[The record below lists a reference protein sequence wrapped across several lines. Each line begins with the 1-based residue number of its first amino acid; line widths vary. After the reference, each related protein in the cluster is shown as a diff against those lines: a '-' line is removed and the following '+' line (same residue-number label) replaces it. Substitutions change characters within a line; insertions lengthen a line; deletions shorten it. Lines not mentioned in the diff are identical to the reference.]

1 MPQNDWQDALDALV
15 KRSGGSL
22 KGNGSDLAAAL
33 LQALAGGPGG
43 YPAAVGLDSQ
53 AESTAPRNDWQDA
66 LDALVKRSV
75 GSLKGNG
82 SDGAAAAGLDSQ
94 AESAGAAADLTE
106 RLLAG
111 VAGNLSEQASSL
123 GEKLSELARVSQ
135 SQARTLEDNTAALGQ
150 NSLSRVGEAM
160 KSAVSS
166 IGGFSALSMGPAL
179 LPPTGWAPVITG
191 IAKLF
196 GGSKAE
202 TASSP
207 VAAYAWPA
215 PLRVEAG
222 IGPSGRPGS
231 AGGGVNYDASGV
243 PRFDTLRVSET
254 VPPTRWA
261 PATRWAPEINILV
274 QAIDSRSF
282 MDHSEEIARAVREAM
297 LESHMLSDVV
307 SEF

>member
-1 MPQNDWQDALDALV
+1 MAQNDWQDALDALV
-15 KRSGGSL
+15 KRSGGSV
-22 KGNGSDLAAAL
+22 NGDYLAAAL
-33 LQALAGGPGG
+33 GAPASGP
-43 YPAAVGLDSQ
+43 
-53 AESTAPRNDWQDA
+53 
-66 LDALVKRSV
+66 
-75 GSLKGNG
+75 
-82 SDGAAAAGLDSQ
+82 AAGLESQ
-94 AESAGAAADLTE
+94 AGSAAYAAELTE
-106 RLLAG
+106 RMLAG
-111 VAGNLSEQASSL
+111 VAGKLTEQASNL

-150 NSLSRVGEAM
+150 NSLSRAGEAV

-179 LPPTGWAPVITG
+179 LPLITG

-207 VAAYAWPA
+207 AAAFALPA

-222 IGPSGRPGS
+222 IGSGG
-231 AGGGVNYDASGV
+231 AGGVSYDGNGV
-243 PRFDTLRVSET
+243 PRFDTRKVSET
-254 VPPTRWA
+254 A
-261 PATRWAPEINILV
+261 PQVTIQV
-274 QAIDSRSF
+274 QAMDSRSF
-282 MDHSEEIARAVREAM
+282 MDHSEEIARAVRGAM

>member
-15 KRSGGSL
+15 KRSGGSVN
-22 KGNGSDLAAAL
+22 GNGSDLAAAL
-33 LQALAGGPGG
+33 LQAGAGGGAPGE
-43 YPAAVGLDSQ
+43 LESQ
-53 AESTAPRNDWQDA
+53 AGST
-66 LDALVKRSV
+66 
-75 GSLKGNG
+75 GI
-82 SDGAAAAGLDSQ
+82 
-94 AESAGAAADLTE
+94 AADLTE
-106 RLLAG
+106 RMLAG
-111 VAGNLSEQASSL
+111 VAGKLSEQASSL

-150 NSLSRVGEAM
+150 NTLSRAGEAV

-179 LPPTGWAPVITG
+179 LPLITG

-196 GGSKAE
+196 GGSKTE
-202 TASSP
+202 TATSP
-207 VAAYAWPA
+207 AADYAWPT

-222 IGPSGRPGS
+222 IGSGPTGRPG
-231 AGGGVNYDASGV
+231 GVSYDANGV
-243 PRFDTLRVSET
+243 PRFDTRKVSET
-254 VPPTRWA
+254 LPQ
-261 PATRWAPEINILV
+261 INIQV

>member
-1 MPQNDWQDALDALV
+1 MAQNDWQDALDALV
-15 KRSGGSL
+15 KRSGGSMS
-22 KGNGSDLAAAL
+22 GNGSDLAAL
-33 LQALAGGPGG
+33 LGGPAG
-43 YPAAVGLDSQ
+43 
-53 AESTAPRNDWQDA
+53 AP
-66 LDALVKRSV
+66 
-75 GSLKGNG
+75 
-82 SDGAAAAGLDSQ
+82 AAGLDSQ
-94 AESAGAAADLTE
+94 AGSAGNAAELTE

-111 VAGNLSEQASSL
+111 VAGKLSEQASSL

-150 NSLSRVGEAM
+150 NTLSRVGEAV

-179 LPPTGWAPVITG
+179 LPLITG

-207 VAAYAWPA
+207 AAAFALPA
-215 PLRVEAG
+215 ALRVEAG
-222 IGPSGRPGS
+222 MGSGGGPTGRPG
-231 AGGGVNYDASGV
+231 GVSYDGNGA
-243 PRFDTLRVSET
+243 PRFDTRRVSES
-254 VPPTRWA
+254 A
-261 PATRWAPEINILV
+261 PQINIQV
-274 QAIDSRSF
+274 QAMDSRSF
-282 MDHSEEIARAVREAM
+282 MDHSEEIARAVRAAM

>member
-1 MPQNDWQDALDALV
+1 MPQNDWQDVLDALV

-22 KGNGSDLAAAL
+22 KGNGSDLAAVL
-33 LQALAGGPGG
+33 GGGPGG
-43 YPAAVGLDSQ
+43 
-53 AESTAPRNDWQDA
+53 AP
-66 LDALVKRSV
+66 
-75 GSLKGNG
+75 
-82 SDGAAAAGLDSQ
+82 AGLDSQ
-94 AESAGAAADLTE
+94 AGSTANAADLTE
-106 RLLAG
+106 RMLAG
-111 VAGNLSEQASSL
+111 VAGKLSEQASSL
-123 GEKLSELARVSQ
+123 GEKLSELARASQ
-135 SQARTLEDNTAALGQ
+135 SQVRTLEENTAALGQ
-150 NSLSRVGEAM
+150 NSLSRAGEAA

-179 LPPTGWAPVITG
+179 LPLITS

-196 GGSKAE
+196 GGSKGE

-207 VAAYAWPA
+207 AAAFAMPA

-222 IGPSGRPGS
+222 IGSGG
-231 AGGGVNYDASGV
+231 GGGVSYDANGV
-243 PRFDTLRVSET
+243 PRFDTRRVSET

-261 PATRWAPEINILV
+261 PEINIQV

-307 SEF
+307 GEY

>member
-1 MPQNDWQDALDALV
+1 MAQNDWQDALDALV

-33 LQALAGGPGG
+33 LQAGTSGPGG
-43 YPAAVGLDSQ
+43 YPAPVGPESQ
-53 AESTAPRNDWQDA
+53 A
-66 LDALVKRSV
+66 
-75 GSLKGNG
+75 G
-82 SDGAAAAGLDSQ
+82 
-94 AESAGAAADLTE
+94 SAGSAADLTE

-111 VAGNLSEQASSL
+111 VAGNLGEQASNL

-150 NSLSRVGEAM
+150 NTLSRVGEAV

-166 IGGFSALSMGPAL
+166 IGGFSALSMGPAF
-179 LPPTGWAPVITG
+179 LPLITG

-207 VAAYAWPA
+207 AAAFALPA
-215 PLRVEAG
+215 ALRVEAG
-222 IGPSGRPGS
+222 MGSGG
-231 AGGGVNYDASGV
+231 AVGGVSYDGNGA
-243 PRFDTLRVSET
+243 PRFDTRRVSESAL
-254 VPPTRWA
+254 P
-261 PATRWAPEINILV
+261 TRWAPEINIQV
-274 QAIDSRSF
+274 QAMDSRSF
-282 MDHSEEIARAVREAM
+282 MDHSEEIARAVRAAM

>member
-1 MPQNDWQDALDALV
+1 MLQNDWQEALNALV

-22 KGNGSDLAAAL
+22 KGNGSYLAAAL
-33 LQALAGGPGG
+33 GGPEGTPGAPAGTGGPGG
-43 YPAAVGLDSQ
+43 YPATAQ
-53 AESTAPRNDWQDA
+53 WAPR
-66 LDALVKRSV
+66 LE
-75 GSLKGNG
+75 
-82 SDGAAAAGLDSQ
+82 SQ
-94 AESAGAAADLTE
+94 AESAGNAADLTE

-150 NSLSRVGEAM
+150 NTLSRVGEAV

-179 LPPTGWAPVITG
+179 LPLITG

-207 VAAYAWPA
+207 VAAYEWPA

-222 IGPSGRPGS
+222 IGPSGRPGGAGG
-231 AGGGVNYDASGV
+231 AGGGVNYDANGV
-243 PRFDTLRVSET
+243 PRFDTRRVSET

-261 PATRWAPEINILV
+261 PATRWAPEINIQV

>member
-1 MPQNDWQDALDALV
+1 MRQNDWQDALDALV

-22 KGNGSDLAAAL
+22 KGNEIDLAAAL
-33 LQALAGGPGG
+33 GGPEGTPGAPAGAGGPGG
-43 YPAAVGLDSQ
+43 YPAAAAQRAPRAPRLDSQ
-53 AESTAPRNDWQDA
+53 AESTAN
-66 LDALVKRSV
+66 
-75 GSLKGNG
+75 
-82 SDGAAAAGLDSQ
+82 
-94 AESAGAAADLTE
+94 AADLTE
-106 RLLAG
+106 RMLAG
-111 VAGNLSEQASSL
+111 VAGKLSEQASSL

-150 NSLSRVGEAM
+150 NTLSRVGEAV

-166 IGGFSALSMGPAL
+166 IGGFSALSMGPAF
-179 LPPTGWAPVITG
+179 LPLITG

-202 TASSP
+202 RASSP

-222 IGPSGRPGS
+222 IGPSGRPGGT
-231 AGGGVNYDASGV
+231 GGGVNYDASGV
-243 PRFDTLRVSET
+243 PRFDTRRVSET
-254 VPPTRWA
+254 ALP
-261 PATRWAPEINILV
+261 TRWAPEINIQV
-274 QAIDSRSF
+274 QAMDSRSF

>member
-22 KGNGSDLAAAL
+22 KGNGSDLAAL
-33 LQALAGGPGG
+33 LQAGAGGPGG
-43 YPAAVGLDSQ
+43 YPA
-53 AESTAPRNDWQDA
+53 P
-66 LDALVKRSV
+66 
-75 GSLKGNG
+75 
-82 SDGAAAAGLDSQ
+82 AAGLESQ
-94 AESAGAAADLTE
+94 AGSTANAADLTE
-106 RLLAG
+106 RMLAG

-150 NSLSRVGEAM
+150 NTLSRAGEAV

-179 LPPTGWAPVITG
+179 LPLISG

-196 GGSKAE
+196 GGSKTE
-202 TASSP
+202 TATSP
-207 VAAYAWPA
+207 AAAYAWPA

-222 IGPSGRPGS
+222 IG
-231 AGGGVNYDASGV
+231 GGINYDANGV
-243 PRFDTLRVSET
+243 PRFDTRRVSET

-261 PATRWAPEINILV
+261 PATRWAPEINIQV

>member
-15 KRSGGSL
+15 KRSGGSMS
-22 KGNGSDLAAAL
+22 GNGRDLAAL
-33 LQALAGGPGG
+33 LGGP
-43 YPAAVGLDSQ
+43 
-53 AESTAPRNDWQDA
+53 
-66 LDALVKRSV
+66 
-75 GSLKGNG
+75 
-82 SDGAAAAGLDSQ
+82 AAGLDSQ
-94 AESAGAAADLTE
+94 AGSTANAAELTE
-106 RLLAG
+106 RMLAG
-111 VAGNLSEQASSL
+111 VAGKLSEQASSL
-123 GEKLSELARVSQ
+123 GEKLSELARASQ

-150 NSLSRVGEAM
+150 NSLSRAGEAV

-179 LPPTGWAPVITG
+179 LPLITG

-207 VAAYAWPA
+207 VADYAWPA

-222 IGPSGRPGS
+222 IG
-231 AGGGVNYDASGV
+231 GGGVHYDANGA
-243 PRFDTLRVSET
+243 PRFDARGGAGTTL
-254 VPPTRWA
+254 P
-261 PATRWAPEINILV
+261 TRWAPEINIQV

-282 MDHSEEIARAVREAM
+282 MDHSEEIARAVRAAM